1 MNSHDKGLAYA
12 LATPDERQRRQ
23 NRQNM
28 VADIAD
34 AMDNGF
40 KAEPD
45 LAPCHL
51 QLLSDEALVM
61 VFKQSEKWRDQAHQ
75 RDLEKRLA
83 LMTEAERC
91 TSENYVAI
99 REIIGALDVP
109 HYFHPKPVEGKD
121 RHILWTEQKAR
132 GLVGMAED
140 SEKHASAAK
149 NAERRVDLLERYVLA
164 CDAKRVPYNWNVF
177 KMPTDA
183 LSRHVYEIEAM
194 EKLTRCDCN
203 PERVAWFE
211 TRTSQETE
219 QSLRWHVQRAEE
231 TRKVIETVVRGRIS
245 DGVADMLMDAL
256 MGRKQ
261 ESNDWVEWGRFD
273 KDRPPLLQDEDM
285 VEIETM
291 GGGHNTLQVSVVAWE
306 QVKRFR
312 RVKA

>member
-1 MNSHDKGLAYA
+1 MNSHDKGVVYA
-12 LATPDERQRRQ
+12 LKSSDQRVVMQARA
-23 NRQNM
+23 NM
-28 VADIAD
+28 VADVAD
-34 AMDNGF
+34 AMENGF

-45 LAPCHL
+45 LAPFHL
-51 QLLSDEALVM
+51 QLLSDEALAM
-61 VFKQSEKWRDQAHQ
+61 VFKQSEQWRDKWRE
-75 RDLEKRLA
+75 RDLEEQLDQMRA
-83 LMTEAERC
+83 AEA
-91 TSENYVAI
+91 TIGGYYVDL
-99 REIIGALDVP
+99 REILGAMHVP
-109 HYFHPKPVEGKD
+109 HGFRSIEGKPG
-121 RHILWTEQKAR
+121 HIAWTEQTAR
-132 GLVGMAED
+132 ELVAKCKRKDTLENDVKRAEW
-140 SEKHASAAK
+140 
-149 NAERRVDLLERYVLA
+149 RVDLLERYVLA

-177 KMPTDA
+177 RMPTDA
-183 LSRHVYEIEAM
+183 LSRHVHEIEAM

-312 RVKA
+312 RVKP

>member
-34 AMDNGF
+34 AMENGF

-45 LAPCHL
+45 LSACHL

-61 VFKQSEKWRDQAHQ
+61 VFRQSEKWRDRSRERELEEELDQMRAAEATVSGWYV
-75 RDLEKRLA
+75 DL
-83 LMTEAERC
+83 
-91 TSENYVAI
+91 
-99 REIIGALDVP
+99 REILGAMHVP
-109 HYFHPKPVEGKD
+109 HGFRSIEGKPG
-121 RHILWTEQKAR
+121 HIAWTEQTAR
-132 GLVGMAED
+132 ELVAKCKRKDTLDNDVKRAEW
-140 SEKHASAAK
+140 
-149 NAERRVDLLERYVLA
+149 RVDLLERYVLA

-183 LSRHVYEIEAM
+183 LSRHVHEIEAM

-273 KDRPPLLQDEDM
+273 KDRPPLLQNEDM

-312 RVKA
+312 RVKP

>member
-1 MNSHDKGLAYA
+1 MNSHDKGVVYA
-12 LATPDERQRRQ
+12 LKSSDQRVVMQARA
-23 NRQNM
+23 NM
-28 VADIAD
+28 VADVAD
-34 AMDNGF
+34 AMENGF

-45 LAPCHL
+45 LAPFHL
-51 QLLSDEALVM
+51 QLLSDEALAM
-61 VFKQSEKWRDQAHQ
+61 VFKQSEQWRDKWRE
-75 RDLEKRLA
+75 RDLEEQLDQMRA
-83 LMTEAERC
+83 AEA
-91 TSENYVAI
+91 TIGGYYVDL
-99 REIIGALDVP
+99 REILGAMHVP
-109 HYFHPKPVEGKD
+109 HGFRSIEGKPG
-121 RHILWTEQKAR
+121 HIAWTEQTAR
-132 GLVGMAED
+132 ELVAKCKRKDTLENDVKRAEW
-140 SEKHASAAK
+140 
-149 NAERRVDLLERYVLA
+149 RVDLLERYVLA

-177 KMPTDA
+177 RMPTDA
-183 LSRHVYEIEAM
+183 LSRHVHEIEAM

-312 RVKA
+312 RVKD